1 MSLVTQKP
9 TFFFPYAQSSRIAV
23 QSALLKGKKAGD
35 EFKCHYKSQHPGG
48 EVSAGPGDEVVQD
61 YVLHSK
67 SSVGYSAYF
76 RLYIKQLIAYY
87 SSDRKLAS
95 WCPASSPVM
104 SG

>member
-9 TFFFPYAQSSRIAV
+9 TFFFPYAQSSRTAV

-48 EVSAGPGDEVVQD
+48 EVSACPGDEVVQD

-67 SSVGYSAYF
+67 SSVGYSTYF
-76 RLYIKQLIAYY
+76 RL
-87 SSDRKLAS
+87 
-95 WCPASSPVM
+95 
-104 SG
+104 